1 MTFQEVYKFVEAPE
15 VKTYAQRQKSSHF
28 MQAQPALP
36 KNVTEFE
43 IEEDRVFVLAE
54 STFTSIQGKS
64 LNTLQRA
71 IFKGAW
77 EGKTY
82 EEIAS
87 EINCSEGH
95 IKDVAADLWKKVSEK
110 LGQKVYKKNFKAIL
124 ERRLSIGGTPLCKH
138 NRLPYNYLNNRRK
151 YWGDIPD
158 ISGFCGRE
166 DELSTLKEWINKDQ
180 CRLLTVLGIGGIGKT
195 TLIAKLAK
203 QVQDQFEFII
213 WRSLHKSPALE
224 DTVTILLNFFTYPNT
239 ADSDAS
245 VEEKILLL
253 LEFFRAHR
261 CLVIF
266 DNVES
271 ILEPGEQFGC
281 YKKEYSGYG
290 ELIRYIGM
298 TQHQSCLVLTSREKP
313 RDLEVQE
320 GENLPVRSFYLKGL
334 PLKDIQKVLLAI
346 SPFSATESDWNFL
359 VKYYAGNPLML
370 KILAAQSKEL
380 FECNISNFLHV
391 GEYKISEIRD
401 LRNLLNQQFERLS
414 SLEKRIMSQ
423 IASDEAPIEIKSLQE
438 KTCLSNSG
446 SKFMESLRSLLQR
459 SLVEKTPAG
468 IKQEPVIMDYINL
481 KEV

>member
-1 MTFQEVYKFVEAPE
+1 MAFPEVYKFVENPE
-15 VKTYAQRQKSSHF
+15 ATTHTQIQTSSHSIRNK
-28 MQAQPALP
+28 ALVS
-36 KNVTEFE
+36 KNVTE
-43 IEEDRVFVLAE
+43 IEVERDRVFILAE

-95 IKDVAADLWKKVSEK
+95 IKDVAADLWKQVSEK

-124 ERRLSIGGTPLCKH
+124 ERRLSTGESPLCKQ
-138 NRLPYNYLNNRRK
+138 NKIPCDFLNNTRK
-151 YWGDIPD
+151 YWGEIPD

-166 DELSTLKEWINKDQ
+166 EELSTLEEWINKDQ
-180 CRLLTVLGIGGIGKT
+180 CRLLTVLGIGGVGKT

-213 WRSLHKSPALE
+213 WRSLHKSPAFE

-239 ADSDAS
+239 ADLSAS
-245 VEEKILLL
+245 LEEKILLL

-261 CLVIF
+261 CLIVF

-271 ILEPGEQFGC
+271 ILEAGEQVGC
-281 YKKEYSGYG
+281 YQEKHSGYG
-290 ELIRYIGM
+290 ELIQHIGM
-298 TQHQSCLVLTSREKP
+298 TQHQSCLILTSREKP
-313 RDLEVQE
+313 RNLEVQE
-320 GENLPVRSFYLKGL
+320 GENLPVRSFYLQGL
-334 PLKDIQKVLLAI
+334 PLKEIQKILLAI

-380 FECNISNFLHV
+380 FECNISKFLHI

-401 LRNLLNQQFERLS
+401 LRNLLDRQFERLS
-414 SLEKRIMSQ
+414 TLEKRIMYQ
-423 IASDEAPIEIKSLQE
+423 IALDEAPIDIKDLQE
-438 KTCLSNSG
+438 KTCLSSSG
-446 SKFMESLRSLLQR
+446 SKFMEALRSLLQR
-459 SLVEKTPAG
+459 SLIEKTTAG
-468 IKQEPVIMDYINL
+468 LKQKPVIMDYVNM